1 MATWSSFEKDRLLA
15 ENWRKFVK
23 NNPEDKSS
31 QTVFGINS
39 EDNTESLLSFLKKNQ
54 GAIGLTPE
62 QVNQLVA
69 LMLAQTKE
77 DDVVLEAIGGP
88 QRDARTFS
96 SDTTTKLNA
105 LIKTFGLNDENERKL
120 EKVLNRWAK
129 LNTVSFEQGAP
140 ATPVVPEEEP
150 DEDEQTPTEEPEQAT
165 SAAPVVPEEE
175 PEKETPSRIDLLK
188 PPRSLRDVKGSENY
202 KKFMAS
208 LLDFFAN
215 QMKIDIKIAKKIVRD
230 IWAKTP
236 VSGKFNK
243 LVFKEQME
251 KEIDIA
257 AILANSGLN
266 PTQQIKVLG
275 ALKKWA
281 AQNSDLIDDRMTK
294 ILKLRDDEEQKP
306 QPSSAE
312 TEVPTPDAPIEP
324 EAEKPSQAPEVIQ
337 EPAPEPQ
344 ATEEPL
350 KIITKILGGKGVDEE
365 KVNAFIN
372 DLRKMSIIQEMAPG
386 ALKRNLKMNKAE
398 WEQFS
403 QKHQEVIKAIS
414 QLGGNTKA
422 ARALRKQF
430 KDALSKIITR
440 EKAPSV
446 RRRRTIKKSTASR
459 KEPTPAVA
467 TPAETE
473 PEAAS
478 LEPEAPTPDT
488 SAETDPE
495 APQPPSKS
503 KKKRPPPV
511 KNQEAYDHGKQGK
524 SMNPRGTLID
534 RTVQNIDQ
542 AIKGLLSAKTRSDD
556 EELRD
561 KIDSYIRGLD
571 EYEPPTKL
579 EESLMLRWKTIAG
592 IK

>member
-312 TEVPTPDAPIEP
+312 TE
-324 EAEKPSQAPEVIQ
+324 
-337 EPAPEPQ
+337 
-344 ATEEPL
+344 
-350 KIITKILGGKGVDEE
+350 
-365 KVNAFIN
+365 
-372 DLRKMSIIQEMAPG
+372 
-386 ALKRNLKMNKAE
+386 
-398 WEQFS
+398 
-403 QKHQEVIKAIS
+403 
-414 QLGGNTKA
+414 
-422 ARALRKQF
+422 
-430 KDALSKIITR
+430 
-440 EKAPSV
+440 
-446 RRRRTIKKSTASR
+446 
-459 KEPTPAVA
+459 
-467 TPAETE
+467 
-473 PEAAS
+473 
-478 LEPEAPTPDT
+478 APTPDT

-524 SMNPRGTLID
+524 SMSPTGDFRDFSVT
-534 RTVQNIDQ
+534 NID
-542 AIKGLLSAKTRSDD
+542 ATIKNMINAKAQTD
-556 EELRD
+556 EKGLRD
-561 KIDSYIRGLD
+561 KIESYINGLQD
-571 EYEPPTKL
+571 FQDQNETPTKL